1 MELKGEMEVPHR
13 DLRTVIVVATAE
25 ISTEIE
31 NLDLLVDTLLEINR
45 VYPILGE
52 TVVEVLTGSIGETR
66 LQLTRTEMRN
76 LVIGASLINTIS
88 H

>member
-1 MELKGEMEVPHR
+1 MKGIPIH
-13 DLRTVIVVATAE
+13 DLRVMTVAVTAE